1 MGFEVIGLIRFL
13 IKTQVVAILFALFWI
28 IYLSVLAFLDQ
39 PGRALQYINSFV
51 NGFAIL
57 LAVIYFLLTKYFIGR
72 NWLAVPLVL
81 ISYFLLYK
89 PVFEQVLLSLANE
102 SYSMTLNFLSI
113 STGGTHLLALI
124 FGLGLGIMFS
134 RPQFK
139 S

>member
-1 MGFEVIGLIRFL
+1 MRFFV
-13 IKTQVVAILFALFWI
+13 KTQVLAIIIALFWI

-57 LAVIYFLLTKYFIGR
+57 FAVIYFLLTKYFIGR

-81 ISYFLLYK
+81 IPYFLVYK
-89 PVFEQVLLSLANE
+89 PVFQQVLISLANE
-102 SYSMTLNFLSI
+102 SYSMTLNFLSL
-113 STGGTHLLALI
+113 STGATHLLAI
-124 FGLGLGIMFS
+124 ICGLGFGIMFS

>member
-1 MGFEVIGLIRFL
+1 MKFFV
-13 IKTQVVAILFALFWI
+13 KTQVFAIIMALFWI

-57 LAVIYFLLTKYFIGR
+57 FAVIYFLLTKYFIGR

-81 ISYFLLYK
+81 IPYFLLYK

-102 SYSMTLNFLSI
+102 SYSMTLNFLSL
-113 STGGTHLLALI
+113 STGSTHLLAII